1 VTAANPADRP
11 PLNDRDAEQLDRIPV
26 FLTVA
31 VRTSGGNGPGVV
43 RVPREEAARLVAARH
58 GVHGEMAPRGFLD
71 GGADG
76 RVIGAMVPR
85 LAPPGPE

>member
-1 VTAANPADRP
+1 MSGEEPGLV
-11 PLNDRDAEQLDRIPV
+11 PV

-31 VRTSGGNGPGVV
+31 VRTSSGNGPGVV

-58 GVHGEMAPRGFLD
+58 GVPGEQAPRGYLD
-71 GGADG
+71 GGTDG

-85 LAPPGPE
+85 NG